1 MLNLRPARGIFIA
14 IAARA
19 ESALGVP
26 RTRMTMPSSQS
37 PWAVLYTGQRIG
49 MRGTQCP
56 LFGRIGCALG
66 SAADQ
71 ARGQRP
77 GELPPVQCRGDAGVE
92 ERVSGCTAGGQARL
106 R

>member
-1 MLNLRPARGIFIA
+1 MLSYAGDGACGGRWVHLKTL
-14 IAARA
+14 
-19 ESALGVP
+19 SALSEVVSLTGKACHLP
-26 RTRMTMPSSQS
+26 GEGRRSQC
-37 PWAVLYTGQRIG
+37 AHIA
-49 MRGTQCP
+49 
-56 LFGRIGCALG
+56 RIGCALG

>member
-1 MLNLRPARGIFIA
+1 MSMTYWETIKTRDQWPPAHRQNRV
-14 IAARA
+14 RA
-19 ESALGVP
+19 
-26 RTRMTMPSSQS
+26 
-37 PWAVLYTGQRIG
+37 
-49 MRGTQCP
+49 
-56 LFGRIGCALG
+56 G